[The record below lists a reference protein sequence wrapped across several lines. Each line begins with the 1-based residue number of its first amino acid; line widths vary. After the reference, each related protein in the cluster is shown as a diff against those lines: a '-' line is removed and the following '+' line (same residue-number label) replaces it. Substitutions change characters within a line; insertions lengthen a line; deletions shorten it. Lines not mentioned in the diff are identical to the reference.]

1 PTFPSTVT
9 DQIKLGK
16 WNDLGVLLCEHEA
29 NRALVVSADG
39 HEQSNQFL
47 TLFTSDSKKHTMNL
61 VSVSEVKNDQLK
73 QHGEK
78 STHCSSVS
86 LRFFISSLSAACK
99 SSSYQ

>member
-1 PTFPSTVT
+1 MYSNFFSDT
-9 DQIKLGK
+9 DYITIRDYAK
-16 WNDLGVLLCEHEA
+16 
-29 NRALVVSADG
+29 
-39 HEQSNQFL
+39 SNQFL

-99 SSSYQ
+99 SSSYQVK